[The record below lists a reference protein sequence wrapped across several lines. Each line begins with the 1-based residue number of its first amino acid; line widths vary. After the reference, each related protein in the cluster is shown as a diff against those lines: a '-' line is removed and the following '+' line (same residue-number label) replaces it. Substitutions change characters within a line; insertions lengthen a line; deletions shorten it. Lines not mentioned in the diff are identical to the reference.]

1 MYCQSLSSFK
11 AVHFFIFLKYVGMKP
26 QYTSILICT
35 EAEYCKA
42 IIIVFLLHIKTFREP
57 VKKKLQEEAKPKK
70 DQMDQSVQE
79 VSGQRADSG

>member
-1 MYCQSLSSFK
+1 
-11 AVHFFIFLKYVGMKP
+11 MKP

-57 VKKKLQEEAKPKK
+57 VTL
-70 DQMDQSVQE
+70 SVFNMLE
-79 VSGQRADSG
+79 RHLNL